1 MPTFVLSLRHQPN
14 TLMPVKDKKRLILP
28 AIYLLTGTV
37 CSQIIMSKE
46 DGNLLVRI
54 VIIGSVML
62 ILSATERL
70 LRFLFG
76 RKK

>member
-1 MPTFVLSLRHQPN
+1 MPPYVLSLRHQPN

-62 ILSATERL
+62 ILSTTERL

-76 RKK
+76 

>member
-1 MPTFVLSLRHQPN
+1 MPPYVLSLRHQPN

-37 CSQIIMSKE
+37 CSQNIMSKE